1 MPGILSEGW
10 HESVGNLM
18 DDTSRRVFMKQ
29 AITAA
34 STIVCTHGLKAW
46 GQKPPTFATARG
58 WMTTDRQM
66 YKEIS
71 LKGDRVAA
79 PGPIAV
85 EIDPADRRQSILGFG
100 GAFTDASCYLLS
112 AMQPEPRKALLE
124 ELIGPDGLQLSVG
137 RTCIGSSDYSRTA
150 YTYDDGSAPDPELK
164 GFSIK
169 HDRGYILP
177 VLRDALAIRPDL
189 FLFSTPWS
197 PPAWMKTGD
206 SLCGGS
212 MRKSCFNSYAQY
224 FIKFL
229 EAYRKEGVRIGAV
242 TIQNEVDTDQD
253 GRMPATLWG
262 QEYEAGFITEF
273 LGPALRSAN
282 LDTKI
287 WLLDH
292 NYNLWGRVMDLLGDP
307 ALNQYVDGVAWHGY
321 AGTPDAMTTVHNAFP
336 SKGAYWTEGG
346 PFYTAPDYATDWA
359 KWSGTFTQVLKN
371 WARCALAWNLVL
383 DEKGKPNIGPFDC
396 GGLVTVDSKTHE
408 ITRSGQYRALAHYSK
423 TVRRGAHVLASR
435 SAHAAVDHIAFA
447 NPDGTY
453 VLVLTNPGEECIV
466 TCRFGGDALP
476 IKLAANSIVTLQWA

>member
-1 MPGILSEGW
+1 MIHL
-10 HESVGNLM
+10 
-18 DDTSRRVFMKQ
+18 SRRVFIKR

-34 STIVCTHGLKAW
+34 STIVCTNGLAAR
-46 GQKPPTFATARG
+46 GQKVPTIAAARG
-58 WMTTDRQM
+58 WITTGHEK
-66 YKEIS
+66 YKEFS
-71 LKGDRVAA
+71 LKESSEAA
-79 PGPIAV
+79 TAPIAV
-85 EIDPADRRQSILGFG
+85 EIDPGERFQSILGFG
-100 GAFTDASCYLLS
+100 GAFTDASCYLLGGMP
-112 AMQPEPRKALLE
+112 AEARKALLDE
-124 ELIGPDGLQLSVG
+124 FFGPDGLQLSVG

-150 YTYDDGSAPDPELK
+150 YTYDDSKTPDPELQ
-164 GFSIK
+164 GFSIE

-177 VLRDALAIRPDL
+177 VLRDALAIRPEL

-212 MRKSCFNSYAQY
+212 MRKSCFKSYAQY
-224 FIKFL
+224 FINFL
-229 EAYRKEGVRIGAV
+229 EAYKAEGVPIGAV

-253 GRMPATLWG
+253 GKMPATLWG

-346 PFYTAPDYATDWA
+346 PFYTAPDYTADWA

-383 DEKGKPNIGPFDC
+383 DENGKPNIGPFDC
-396 GGLVTVDSKTHE
+396 GGLVTLDSKTRK
-408 ITRSGQYRALAHYSK
+408 ITRSGQYWALAHYAK
-423 TVRRGAHVLASR
+423 AVRRGARVIASR
-435 SAHAAVDHIAFA
+435 SAPSAIDHVAFA
-447 NPDGTY
+447 NLDGSF
-453 VLVLTNPGEECIV
+453 VLVLTNPGEACTV
-466 TCRFGGDALP
+466 NCRFGGDSLP
-476 IKLAANSIVTLQWA
+476 VTLAGNSVVTLQWA